1 MNKPNGQFVIAP
13 HQVAEFVRALPLAKI
28 PGVGKVSAAKL
39 ENMGL
44 RTCGDVQNS
53 DLAMLLKRFGKFGR
67 ILWERSHGIDE
78 REIHNDRQRKS
89 VGVERTG
96 GRYSRMAGVRSDNRK
111 PLPGAGAPAG
121 EG

>member
-1 MNKPNGQFVIAP
+1 
-13 HQVAEFVRALPLAKI
+13 
-28 PGVGKVSAAKL
+28 VSAAKL

-78 REIHNDRQRKS
+78 REITNDRQRKS
-89 VGVERTG
+89 VGVERAWRKISTN
-96 GRYSRMAGVRSDNRK
+96 GRVRSDYRK
-111 PLPGAGAPAG
+111 PLPGAGAAAG
-121 EG
+121 EGQTGPADRPSGIKLKFNDFS

>member
-1 MNKPNGQFVIAP
+1 M
-13 HQVAEFVRALPLAKI
+13 RALPLAKI

-67 ILWERSHGIDE
+67 ILWERSHGID
-78 REIHNDRQRKS
+78 
-89 VGVERTG
+89 
-96 GRYSRMAGVRSDNRK
+96 
-111 PLPGAGAPAG
+111 GAGNS
-121 EG
+121 

>member
-53 DLAMLLKRFGKFGR
+53 DLAMLLKRFGKFGVFCGSAATGLMSGKF
-67 ILWERSHGIDE
+67 ITIG
-78 REIHNDRQRKS
+78 S
-89 VGVERTG
+89 V
-96 GRYSRMAGVRSDNRK
+96 NRW
-111 PLPGAGAPAG
+111 AWSAP
-121 EG
+121 